1 MIKGVIKLGVK
12 KNNIPQFSA
21 SISGFLD
28 IIRTATADYRWNKE
42 EVGRLD
48 KLTQDYLHKLELE
61 NLTYGERAKV
71 ATKLAQC
78 RKLRRESKDTVE
90 ILEPFILFLEN
101 DKGKRLSG
109 LLSEVL
115 GKVRKL
121 EERMEGRTYRY
132 RVLNNDEANTEE
144 GGNTNGL

>member
-1 MIKGVIKLGVK
+1 M
-12 KNNIPQFSA
+12 
-21 SISGFLD
+21 
-28 IIRTATADYRWNKE
+28 
-42 EVGRLD
+42 
-48 KLTQDYLHKLELE
+48 TQDYLHKLELE

-132 RVLNNDEANTEE
+132 RVLNNDEANT
-144 GGNTNGL
+144 